1 LDVLRIVLLSDKGSF
16 SLAISV
22 AAEILGAIL

>member
-1 LDVLRIVLLSDKGSF
+1 MPEDWMSGAFLLSDKCSF

-22 AAEILGAIL
+22 AAEIF